1 MDQNIPEQEQI
12 LFTEIVGR
20 LSNPSVKHPLNMGLL
35 TEKNLTPIQS
45 GTNGRFMVRQGS
57 IGELL
62 PYSGGEVV
70 AYRTTM
76 RSIGYNFGRVAG
88 STVYTYDEQ
97 LSPNFPAR
105 RQGDLDDFVG
115 RVAQFLCFMFVDTV
129 LRKYD
134 YDVVRTE
141 QTIPW
146 NYGWQNN
153 DEACAI
159 SEKQI
164 AEAEAILQQK
174 FNAANPAL
182 VGMGDRNYFLIASDM
197 LKSSIRQTDAY
208 TKYTSTGYKVGEKG
222 ALDVFEGLF
231 MHKTFFFNDA
241 FFKKEIDGKALL
253 SNNIDGAGHKGGYA
267 FLVAED
273 AFRFLAAPDTLGSI
287 GGQIDVSV
295 QNVSGALR
303 EMQYLVS
310 AKAGAVMLDDDAI
323 VRIAYRYARA

>member
-1 MDQNIPEQEQI
+1 MDLNIPEEEQI

-70 AYRTTM
+70 SYRTTM
-76 RSIGYNFGRVAG
+76 RPIGYNVGRVAG
-88 STVYTYDEQ
+88 SAIYTYDEQ
-97 LSPNFPAR
+97 LSPSFPVR
-105 RQGDLDDFVG
+105 KRGDLDDFAG
-115 RVAQFLCFMFVDTV
+115 RVAQFLCFTFVDNV

-134 YDVVRTE
+134 YDDIPG
-141 QTIPW
+141 QTVPW
-146 NYGWQNN
+146 NYGWSNA

-164 AEAEAILQQK
+164 TEAEAILQQK
-174 FNAANPAL
+174 SNAANPAL
-182 VGMGDRNYFLIASDM
+182 VGKGDRNYFLIASDR
-197 LKSSIRQTDAY
+197 LKYSVRQTDAY
-208 TKYTSTGYKVGEKG
+208 TKFTSTGYKIGEKG

-241 FFKKEIDGKALL
+241 FFNKKIDGKALL
-253 SNNIDGAGHKGGYA
+253 SDNIDGANHKGGYA

-287 GGQIDVSV
+287 GGQINTSV
-295 QNVSGALR
+295 QSVSKALN
-303 EMQYLVS
+303 EVQYIVS
-310 AKAGAVMLDDDAI
+310 AKGGAVLLDDDAI
-323 VRIAYRYARA
+323 VRIAYRYARV